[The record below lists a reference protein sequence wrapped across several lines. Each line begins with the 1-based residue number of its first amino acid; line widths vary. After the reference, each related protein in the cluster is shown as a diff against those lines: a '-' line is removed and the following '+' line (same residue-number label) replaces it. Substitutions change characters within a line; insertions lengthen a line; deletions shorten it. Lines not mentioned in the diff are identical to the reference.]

1 MKPQSRTG
9 TDPVFAML
17 RSKKRF
23 AVNVLPVRTL
33 SSVLAANPYLSGSI

>member
-17 RSKKRF
+17 QIKKRF
-23 AVNVLPVRTL
+23 AVNVLPFRTHT
-33 SSVLAANPYLSGSI
+33 SFLAAYPYISGSI